1 MAGTNRNIRLVVL
14 ISGRGSNLQAIL
26 DGATAGTLPA
36 EIRAVISNRP
46 DAYGLERARQAGVP
60 TAVVDHTAFPDRQT
74 FEAALRERID
84 AERPELVIL
93 AGFMR
98 ILSPGF
104 VEHYRGRLLNIHPS
118 LLPKYRGLHTHERAL
133 AAGEREHGASV
144 HFVIP
149 ELDSGPVIVQARV
162 PVLPDDD
169 PDTLAAR
176 VLAREHRIYPLAIQW
191 FAGGRV
197 RMQGDNVAFDGQ
209 LLTSPRLLEDE
220 QK

>member
-191 FAGGRV
+191 FAEGRV
-197 RMQGDNVAFDGQ
+197 RIQGDNVLFDSN

>member
-1 MAGTNRNIRLVVL
+1 MTGTNRKIRLVVL

-26 DGATAGTLPA
+26 DGAKSGTLPV

-46 DAYGLERARQAGVP
+46 DAYGLERARQAGIP
-60 TAVVDHTAFPDRQT
+60 TAVVDHQAFPDRQA
-74 FEAALRERID
+74 FEAVLQQRID
-84 AERPELVIL
+84 AENPALVIL

-98 ILSPGF
+98 ILSAGF

-133 AAGEREHGASV
+133 ADGEREHGASV

-176 VLAREHRIYPLAIQW
+176 VLAQEHRLYPQAIRW
-191 FAGGRV
+191 FAEGRV
-197 RMQGDNVAFDGQ
+197 RMQNDHVVFDGQ
-209 LLTSPRLLEDE
+209 LLTRPRLLEAK
-220 QK
+220 QA